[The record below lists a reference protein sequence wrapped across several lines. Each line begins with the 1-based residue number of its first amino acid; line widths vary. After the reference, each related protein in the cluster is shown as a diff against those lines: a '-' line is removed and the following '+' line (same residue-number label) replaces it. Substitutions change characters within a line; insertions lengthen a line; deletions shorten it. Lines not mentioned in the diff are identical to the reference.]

1 MKRCFML
8 AKYNVQLHAPYERE
22 PNDSYICHRTAQ
34 AWEISRLM
42 SDAYAKGHIVLAMG
56 DFNML
61 PLSLAHKIIETH
73 GRAKDVWRINHPESS
88 IGAAVDEVEKLRGKP
103 VPSANYNLAAN
114 GTTCDSVL
122 NTWRWNKPEQKR
134 LARGESIVVDA
145 KTNDP
150 RAKRLDYVFLGD
162 ALDDT
167 RVTDVRVGMTQR
179 HPKLQC
185 SLSDHFSVEA
195 TIEHGSFSLDGKPN
209 AHRHMGQSGG
219 QIDDTT
225 HYLPAE
231 TYDSILNMIH
241 KYVGRQR
248 RQRRLRM
255 GHFFAEMGIAI
266 GCLVAVW
273 WSPRNFVSFILML
286 LSTLGFAAGVLDG
299 LIGGFFVSS
308 ELRALKE
315 FEWEIRNARAA
326 ALETKP
332 DAIEGEGETNDTMLP
347 GTVIDKGSID
357 V

>member
-1 MKRCFML
+1 
-8 AKYNVQLHAPYERE
+8 
-22 PNDSYICHRTAQ
+22 
-34 AWEISRLM
+34 M
-42 SDAYAKGHIVLAMG
+42 SDAYARGHIVLAMG

-73 GRAKDVWRINHPESS
+73 GRARDVWRINCPESS
-88 IGAAVDEVEKLRGKP
+88 IGAAVDEVEKQRGKP
-103 VPSANYNLAAN
+103 MPSAEFNLTTN
-114 GTTCDSVL
+114 GATCDSVL
-122 NTWRWNKPEQKR
+122 NTWRWDKPEQKR
-134 LARGESIVVDA
+134 LARGETILIDP

-162 ALDDT
+162 ALDRT
-167 RVTDVRVGMTQR
+167 KVSSVRVGMTQR
-179 HPKLQC
+179 HPKLHC

-195 TIEHGSFSLDGKPN
+195 TIEQGSSSFDESAN

-219 QIDDTT
+219 QIDDTPR
-225 HYLPAE
+225 YLPAE
-231 TYDSILNMIH
+231 TYDTILGMIH
-241 KYVGRQR
+241 AYVRRQR

-255 GHFFAEMGIAI
+255 GHFFAETGIAI

-273 WSPRNFVSFILML
+273 WSPRNFVSFILTL

-315 FEWEIRNARAA
+315 FEWEIRNAREA
-326 ALETKP
+326 ALQAEP
-332 DAIEGEGETNDTMLP
+332 GAIEGEGEVNETILP
-347 GTVIDKGSID
+347 GSVSEKGPVD